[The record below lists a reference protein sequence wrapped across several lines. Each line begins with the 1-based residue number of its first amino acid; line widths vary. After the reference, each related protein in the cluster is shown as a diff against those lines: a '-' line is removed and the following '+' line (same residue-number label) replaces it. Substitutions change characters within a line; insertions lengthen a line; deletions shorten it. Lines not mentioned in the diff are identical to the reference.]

1 MKTCVKCGSEF
12 DGRYCIECNR
22 RRAREWGRNNKELAK
37 QRSSQWVKDNPEK
50 AAEYWKGYYAKTK
63 HLKVASSIEYR
74 NSHKQEKSEYDKR
87 YRESNRNKKRVN
99 NQAYRIRARNS
110 GKLSSGIIEKL
121 MNLQHGKCACCGELL
136 YDDFHV
142 DHIIPLSLGG
152 TNTDD
157 NIQLLKSTCNLKKRN
172 MHPIDFMQSKG
183 MLL

>member
-1 MKTCVKCGSEF
+1 MLF
-12 DGRYCIECNR
+12 
-22 RRAREWGRNNKELAK
+22 
-37 QRSSQWVKDNPEK
+37 RS
-50 AAEYWKGYYAKTK
+50 
-63 HLKVASSIEYR
+63 
-74 NSHKQEKSEYDKR
+74 DKR